1 MSSGGAIIDPRS
13 ELSILENHEYEKGL
27 KQIFNL
33 LTIRG
38 EYQVIGS
45 GAIEEIKYG
54 SDYDLQEFVKESDYQ
69 KSTKHLLDLFRKK
82 FEMAL
87 QDPEVFILDF
97 KCGVDDEG
105 DAIRWNKKTIKA
117 GHQKVDGRKI
127 TFQECLLMKSTIKMD
142 ITALVDGVF
151 IEFSDNYYL
160 TLKDFNTF
168 TAVAKSHEDI
178 LYSLQHESAQK
189 YHHGDF
195 WKASKRIFAYMKSK
209 GGHIPQIKQLVNY
222 FNTDTGRLSKNRSE
236 LDIIAL
242 VVDNKFRK
250 PKKTDVVRNLRIVEQ
265 DVAKLHGYKLTD
277 FHAKINAICKISNV
291 VKMKEPIEE
300 LSAYLKAEVNKTT
313 KLFLDA
319 HNQITKLILNPFE
332 IKKIKGGS
340 KNSGF
345 VQKMIASKQVDI
357 RKVKNPSAWL
367 EEHHGTHLAE
377 NIQMSIEDKDVPA
390 SKKKGRPVKHATAK
404 EKYDAKLLSNKLK
417 RQEKRQKAKADAEPA
432 ESAGSE
438 KVKELKEAMKFE
450 RTQYYALLLGEDIS
464 SALGKRKGYNKNVSK
479 GQRPIDFY
487 NRYNKFK
494 DELEELTGEK
504 YEVLD
509 TQAEVKK
516 KQIKHDKEEAKK
528 DKEREEEAKRN
539 PPPTEEI
546 WVPPKRKKSSV
557 RI

>member
-1 MSSGGAIIDPRS
+1 M
-13 ELSILENHEYEKGL
+13 
-27 KQIFNL
+27 
-33 LTIRG
+33 
-38 EYQVIGS
+38 
-45 GAIEEIKYG
+45 
-54 SDYDLQEFVKESDYQ
+54 
-69 KSTKHLLDLFRKK
+69 
-82 FEMAL
+82 
-87 QDPEVFILDF
+87 
-97 KCGVDDEG
+97 
-105 DAIRWNKKTIKA
+105 
-117 GHQKVDGRKI
+117 
-127 TFQECLLMKSTIKMD
+127 
-142 ITALVDGVF
+142 
-151 IEFSDNYYL
+151 
-160 TLKDFNTF
+160 TLRDFNTF

-313 KLFLDA
+313 KEFLDN

-417 RQEKRQKAKADAEPA
+417 RQEKRQKAKQPVELVEEPSTEELQKELARRLSKPSFVPAEPA
-432 ESAGSE
+432 RRLTPSASQ
-438 KVKELKEAMKFE
+438 K
-450 RTQYYALLLGEDIS
+450 
-464 SALGKRKGYNKNVSK
+464 KRKTKQGLN
-479 GQRPIDFY
+479 DFA
-487 NRYNKFK
+487 
-494 DELEELTGEK
+494 D
-504 YEVLD
+504 D
-509 TQAEVKK
+509 A
-516 KQIKHDKEEAKK
+516 
-528 DKEREEEAKRN
+528 
-539 PPPTEEI
+539 
-546 WVPPKRKKSSV
+546 
-557 RI
+557 

>member
-1 MSSGGAIIDPRS
+1 
-13 ELSILENHEYEKGL
+13 
-27 KQIFNL
+27 
-33 LTIRG
+33 
-38 EYQVIGS
+38 
-45 GAIEEIKYG
+45 
-54 SDYDLQEFVKESDYQ
+54 
-69 KSTKHLLDLFRKK
+69 
-82 FEMAL
+82 
-87 QDPEVFILDF
+87 
-97 KCGVDDEG
+97 
-105 DAIRWNKKTIKA
+105 
-117 GHQKVDGRKI
+117 
-127 TFQECLLMKSTIKMD
+127 
-142 ITALVDGVF
+142 
-151 IEFSDNYYL
+151 
-160 TLKDFNTF
+160 
-168 TAVAKSHEDI
+168 
-178 LYSLQHESAQK
+178 
-189 YHHGDF
+189 
-195 WKASKRIFAYMKSK
+195 MKSK
-209 GGHIPQIKQLVNY
+209 GGHIPQIKQLVNF

-242 VVDNKFRK
+242 VVDNQFRK

-265 DVAKLHGYKLTD
+265 DVAKLHGYRLTD

-432 ESAGSE
+432 ESAESDRVKYLKEEMKFYRTLYYAGSTAA
-438 KVKELKEAMKFE
+438 VISKELTGKSKPFIKGE
-450 RTQYYALLLGEDIS
+450 RPMDC
-464 SALGKRKGYNKNVSK
+464 YNK
-479 GQRPIDFY
+479 
-487 NRYNKFK
+487 YNKLK

-509 TQAEVKK
+509 TQAELKK
-516 KQIKHDKEEAKK
+516 KHIKHEKEEAKK

-546 WVPPKRKKSSV
+546 WVPPKRKKSRV
-557 RI
+557 II